1 MIQFSID
8 RLAQVYNYDV
18 PDSIEPGDY
27 AQWVIS
33 VWYEEMR
40 KLLDTY
46 SPSDLHIGSEGNA
59 YSVQFYYEKTG
70 ELEEP
75 IFNISVGQYVDGVR
89 LDFNPK
95 RLRDLTWLQDVMNGI
110 KSFAKKGGYVSHATQ
125 IDIAIDLI
133 GLSTLSA
140 NFTINKQGVKRT
152 GIFNAV
158 NGDIE
163 TQYYGV
169 RGSNAFLRIYNK
181 HTEQKARISK
191 KYRRLRAIA
200 FRKYESM
207 REDLKDNLSS
217 DDVIDAFKEYNLD
230 SSPFANRDFS
240 DKSEFDAGLTWAL
253 GELRQNEENLIP
265 ADWRRMEIVLRTEK
279 LSSDKMTFKD
289 DVVYD
294 YIDSICNTELSTI
307 SDYNLRAL
315 ALAIESGQ
323 VQVSELKQ
331 TEKSRYRKILKFDH
345 IVVFR
350 TTSSGAQRV
359 MSIDDFN
366 AKIDPDTVTFE
377 RHITKQSDYTFRN
390 QVREAFELAKDDLK
404 AELLSY
410 TI

>member
-1 MIQFSID
+1 MIKFSID

-18 PDSIEPGDY
+18 PDDMEPSEYGLF
-27 AQWVIS
+27 VIS
-33 VWYEEMR
+33 TWYEEVR
-40 KLLDTY
+40 KLLDSY
-46 SPSDLHIGSEGNA
+46 SPSDFHIGSTGNA

-95 RLRDLTWLQDVMNGI
+95 RLRDLAWLQDVMNGI

-125 IDIAIDLI
+125 IDVAIDAI
-133 GLSTLSA
+133 SEGAKAA

-152 GIFNAV
+152 ALFNAV
-158 NGDIE
+158 NGNIE
-163 TQYYGV
+163 SQYYGV
-169 RGSNAFLRIYNK
+169 RGSNSFLRIYDK
-181 HTEQKARISK
+181 HAEQKLRISK

-207 REDLKDNLSS
+207 CEDLKDNLSS
-217 DDVIDAFKEYNLD
+217 DDVIDAFKEYTFD
-230 SSPFANRDFS
+230 SSPFSNRDLTER
-240 DKSEFDAGLTWAL
+240 DEFNSALQWAL
-253 GELRQNEENLIP
+253 GELRKNEENLIP
-265 ADWRRMEIVLRTEK
+265 VDWRRMEIVLRTEK
-279 LSSDKMTFKD
+279 ISSDKMTFKD
-289 DVVYD
+289 SVVYE

-307 SDYNLRAL
+307 SDYNLRSL
-315 ALAIESGQ
+315 ALAIEAGQ
-323 VQVSELKQ
+323 VQVSELNQ
-331 TEKSRYRKILKFDH
+331 NEKSRYRKILKFDH

-350 TTSSGAQRV
+350 TKSGGAQRV

-366 AKIDPDTVTFE
+366 AKIDPDVVTFE